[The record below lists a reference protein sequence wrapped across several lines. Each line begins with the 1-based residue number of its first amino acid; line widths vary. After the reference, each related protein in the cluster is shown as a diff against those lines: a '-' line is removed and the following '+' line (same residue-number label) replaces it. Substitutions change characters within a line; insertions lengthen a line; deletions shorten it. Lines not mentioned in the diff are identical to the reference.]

1 MPDLSSVP
9 TTHEV
14 TKALAQPGASRW
26 VKFSR
31 GEKVLYGVAALVLV
45 AAVIFPFTG
54 ATGFLVR
61 TFTFVFMM
69 AVLALGWN
77 FIGGYTGYAAFGNV
91 AFFGMGAYVTAILM
105 TKASVDFVPSMLAG
119 GLFCMLFAALLG
131 PPLLRLRGH
140 YFAVA
145 TLGLASAVQ
154 QIVAGWDSLT
164 GGGIGLDLPLSP
176 DPNFYR
182 YIYFVMLFLLVL
194 GTGTT
199 FVLSRHKIGYGW
211 IAIREN
217 EDAARALGVDTT
229 LFKTIAFAMAG
240 LFTGLAG
247 AAYAYYNTSITP
259 DTAFDIVYTVNPIL
273 ITILGGSGT
282 VLGPIVGSLIFQILS
297 TWLAFQFP
305 GLQDMFLGIA
315 LILVIIL
322 MPHGVLDFLTGR
334 RSFGLMSLLQAARE
348 NRP

>member
-1 MPDLSSVP
+1 MTDSSSLD
-9 TTHEV
+9 TAGKTR
-14 TKALAQPGASRW
+14 ALAQAGANKW
-26 VKFSR
+26 VEFSR
-31 GEKVLYGVAALVLV
+31 GEKLLYGLAALALI
-45 AAVIFPFTG
+45 AAIILPFTS
-54 ATGFLVR
+54 ATGFWVR

-91 AFFGMGAYVTAILM
+91 AFFGMGAYVTGILM
-105 TKASVDFVPSMLAG
+105 TKANVDFLPSMLAG
-119 GLFCMLFAALLG
+119 GLFCMVFAALLG

-154 QIVAGWDSLT
+154 QIVAGWDPLT
-164 GGGIGLDLPLSP
+164 GGGLGLNLPLSP

-182 YIYFVMLFLLVL
+182 FIYFVMLTLVVL
-194 GTGTT
+194 GTATT
-199 FVLSRHKIGYGW
+199 FLLSRHKLGYGW
-211 IAIREN
+211 VAIREN
-217 EDAARALGVDTT
+217 EDAARALGVNTT
-229 LFKTIAFAMAG
+229 WFKTIAFALAA

-259 DTAFDIVYTVNPIL
+259 DTVFDIVYTVNPIL

-297 TWLAFQFP
+297 TYLAFQFP

-322 MPHGVLDFLTGR
+322 MPHGVLEYLTGHR
-334 RSFGLMSLLQAARE
+334 AFGVASLLQTARE
-348 NRP
+348 NRA